1 MISIIVPAYNQES
14 MTYECLS
21 AVLKHTK
28 GCEIILVD
36 NGSEPP
42 ISGFVETRI
51 IRNEENKGFPAAVN
65 QGIKAAKG
73 DIIILLNNDVIVTEG
88 WADKL
93 TQYLKDYG
101 IVSPVTNYC
110 AGVQVI
116 ECKYQTTDEM
126 DKFAADIAEDYKGEV
141 QDVNFVIGFCMAF
154 KKSLFDEIG
163 EFDESIWP
171 ASGEEVDFCFR
182 ARKAGHKIGIVREVF
197 VHHEGSITFKDLE
210 NESYKEVE
218 DEDGSDRLIKSGF
231 DYREFCGKVDKHL
244 AEKWGADFWRKQIV
258 KEKSPYLIM
267 APEYTNSS
275 AGVRA
280 LYRLKDEIIKRGYQA
295 KIVQKGFASNDDI
308 VVYPEIVSGNPMGGK
323 TVARWVLNYPGLLGG
338 QKEYDPKELVFTWDK
353 KYYDAHVMTVPII
366 EDFFR
371 NEGLKRSGQCF
382 WIGKGKR
389 PDIENYNTDNW
400 TEITYDWPATREELA
415 KLLNEKETFYTYDNN
430 TALISEAKACGC
442 KVVII
447 GETDT
452 SDFDENIK
460 HYDEQIDAFIQ
471 ETQEAAKNDDNEI
484 RLAIGVPCS
493 FPSVPASF
501 FHSYALMNKPA
512 HTYIHANNGHID
524 DLRNNIVERALY
536 EGVTHLIMMDV
547 DQVYPPETINKL
559 LAHNLPVVGCRVHRR
574 YPPFDS
580 LMMRIEKVDE
590 NTNAYVSVDEWKEG
604 ELVEVDATGGGCV
617 MFNMDVFRA
626 LKYPWYE
633 TKLQE
638 NGNVLGEDIHLC
650 QKIQQAGFKIFV
662 DSSIEVGHLTTMV
675 VNGATNRLYRCA
687 KTEQQKENIGKALKI
702 DEAA

>member
-1 MISIIVPAYNQES
+1 MISIIVPAYNQQE
-14 MTYECLS
+14 MTHECLS
-21 AVLKHTK
+21 AVFKHTK
-28 GCEIILVD
+28 GYEIILVD
-36 NGSEPP
+36 NGSTPP
-42 ISGFVETRI
+42 YQLKRNYTVNSLTI
-51 IRNEENKGFPAAVN
+51 IRNEANKGFPAAVN
-65 QGIKAAKG
+65 QGIRAAKG
-73 DIIILLNNDVIVTEG
+73 DIIILLNNDVIVTDG

-93 TQYLKDYG
+93 THYLNNYG

-110 AGVQVI
+110 SGVQAV
-116 ECKYQTTDEM
+116 EANYQTTEEM
-126 DKFAADIAEDYKGEV
+126 DKFAADIAEDYRGEV

-163 EFDESIWP
+163 EFDESMWP
-171 ASGEEVDFCFR
+171 CSGEEIDFCFR
-182 ARKAGHKIGIVREVF
+182 ARANGHKVGIVKEVF
-197 VHHEGSITFKDLE
+197 VHHEGSITFRDMQDKGQVDCRTLFTE
-210 NESYKEVE
+210 T
-218 DEDGSDRLIKSGF
+218 
-231 DYREFCGKVDKHL
+231 DKHL

-258 KEKSPYLIM
+258 KEKAPYLIM
-267 APEYTNSS
+267 APEYQHKS

-280 LYRLKDEIIKRGYQA
+280 LYRLKDEIIKRGYEA
-295 KIVQKGFASNDDI
+295 KIVQKGFATNDDI
-308 VVYPEIVSGNPMGGK
+308 VVYPEIVNGNPLGGK

-353 KYYDAHVMTVPII
+353 VYCDGHVLTVPII

-415 KLLNEKETFYTYDNN
+415 KLLNEKEVFYTYDNN

-452 SDFDENIK
+452 SNFDENIK

-493 FPSVPASF
+493 FPQVPASF
-501 FHSYALMNKPA
+501 FHSYALMQKPA

-547 DQVYPPETINKL
+547 DQVYPPETIKKL

-590 NTNAYVSVDEWKEG
+590 NTNAYISVDDWEDG

-650 QKIQQAGFKIFV
+650 QKIQKAGFKIFV

-687 KTEQQKENIGKALKI
+687 KTEQQKTNIGKALKI

>member
-1 MISIIVPAYNQES
+1 MISIIVPAYNQQD
-14 MTYECLS
+14 MTFECLS
-21 AVLKHTK
+21 AVLKHTQDF
-28 GCEIILVD
+28 EIILVD

-42 ISGFVETRI
+42 IKPPFSGFIETRI
-51 IRNEENKGFPAAVN
+51 IRNEENRGFPAAVN
-65 QGIKAAKG
+65 QGIRAAKG
-73 DIIILLNNDVIVTEG
+73 DIIILLNNDVIVTDG

-93 TQYLKDYG
+93 THYLNNYG

-110 AGVQVI
+110 AGVQEI
-116 ECKYQTTDEM
+116 ECNYQTTEEM

-154 KKSLFDEIG
+154 KKSLYDEIG
-163 EFDESIWP
+163 EFDESMWP
-171 ASGEEVDFCFR
+171 CSGEEIDFCFR
-182 ARKAGHKIGIVREVF
+182 ALENGHKVGIVKEVF
-197 VHHEGSITFKDLE
+197 VHHEGSITF
-210 NESYKEVE
+210 
-218 DEDGSDRLIKSGF
+218 
-231 DYREFCGKVDKHL
+231 REMQDKGQVDCKTLFTKTDAHL
-244 AEKWGADFWRKQIV
+244 AEKWGADFWWKQIV
-258 KEKSPYLIM
+258 KEKAPYLIM
-267 APEYTNSS
+267 APEYQHNS

-280 LYRLKDEIIKRGYQA
+280 LYRLKDEIIKRGYEA
-295 KIVQKGFASNDDI
+295 KIVQKGFATNDDI
-308 VVYPEIVSGNPMGGK
+308 VVYPEIVNGNPLGGK

-338 QKEYDPKELVFTWDK
+338 QKEYDPKELIFTWDK
-353 KYYDAHVMTVPII
+353 VYCGGHVLTVPII

-547 DQVYPPETINKL
+547 DQVYPPETIKKL

-590 NTNAYVSVDEWKEG
+590 NTNAYISVDDWEDG

-650 QKIQQAGFKIFV
+650 QKIQKAGFKIFV
-662 DSSIEVGHLTTMV
+662 DSAIEVGHLTTMV

-687 KTEQQKENIGKALKI
+687 KTEQQKTNIGKALKI

>member
-1 MISIIVPAYNQES
+1 MISIIVPAYNQQD
-14 MTYECLS
+14 MTYECVS
-21 AVLKHTK
+21 RVLDHTK
-28 GCEIILVD
+28 DFEIILVD

-42 ISGFVETRI
+42 IKPPFTGFAGLTI
-51 IRNEENKGFPAAVN
+51 IRNEENRGFPAAVN

-73 DIIILLNNDVIVTEG
+73 DIIILLNNDVIVTDG

-93 TQYLKDYG
+93 THYLNNYG

-110 AGVQVI
+110 AGVQAV
-116 ECKYQTTDEM
+116 ECNYQTTEEM
-126 DKFAADIAEDYKGEV
+126 EKFAADITEDYKGEV

-154 KKSLFDEIG
+154 QKSLYDELG
-163 EFDESIWP
+163 EFDESMWP
-171 ASGEEVDFCFR
+171 ASGEEIDFCFR
-182 ARKAGHKIGIVREVF
+182 ARANGHKVGIVKEVF
-197 VHHEGSITFKDLE
+197 VHHEGSITF
-210 NESYKEVE
+210 
-218 DEDGSDRLIKSGF
+218 
-231 DYREFCGKVDKHL
+231 REMQDKGQVDCRKLFTETDKHL
-244 AEKWGADFWRKQIV
+244 AEKWGADFWQRQIV
-258 KEKSPYLIM
+258 KEKAPYLIM
-267 APEYTNSS
+267 APEYQSSS

-308 VVYPEIVSGNPMGGK
+308 VVYPEIVSGNPLGGK
-323 TVARWVLNYPGLLGG
+323 TVARWVLNTPGLLGG
-338 QKEYDPKELVFTWDK
+338 TKEYDSKELVFTWDK
-353 KYYDAHVMTVPII
+353 VYCDGHVLTVPII

-415 KLLNEKETFYTYDNN
+415 KLLNEKEVFYTYDNN

-442 KVVII
+442 KVFII
-447 GETDT
+447 GEELEGGN
-452 SDFDENIK
+452 FDENIK

-547 DQVYPPETINKL
+547 DQVYPPETIKKL

-590 NTNAYVSVDEWKEG
+590 NTNAYVSVDEWEEG

-650 QKIQQAGFKIFV
+650 QKIQKAGFKIFV

-687 KTEQQKENIGKALKI
+687 KTEQQKTNIGKALKI
-702 DEAA
+702 DEAV